1 MSNKNEEKSFW
12 RTLPGILTGI
22 AAVISAIG
30 GLILALN
37 AAGIIDTIDTPVTST
52 PTPVATNNLTPTIIP
67 TSTPTP
73 TPTPQNMEFV
83 LISTG
88 KFDMGSPANDTYSW
102 DSERPVHHV
111 KIASAFYMG
120 KYEITQKQWRDI
132 MGTNPSNFKGDDLP
146 VENVS
151 WNEVQN
157 FIQKLNQKE
166 GTNKYRLPS
175 EAEWEYAA
183 RAGTTTMYSFGND
196 ESELGE
202 YAWYAENSG
211 DKTHPVGQKNPNK
224 WGLYDIHGNVW
235 EWVQDSWHADYDG
248 APDDGSAWEDG
259 SGAHRVNRGGGWYD
273 LAGSCRLAGR
283 IGSNSDLRYYGFGF
297 RLVKDL

>member
-37 AAGIIDTIDTPVTST
+37 AAGIIDNTPVTPT
-52 PTPVATNNLTPTIIP
+52 PTPVATYNLTPTIIP
-67 TSTPTP
+67 TSTPTL
-73 TPTPQNMEFV
+73 TPTPPNMEFV

-102 DSERPVHHV
+102 ESERPVHHV

-132 MGTNPSNFKGDDLP
+132 MGTNPSDFKGDDLP

-166 GTNKYRLPS
+166 ETNKYRLPS

-273 LAGSCRLAGR
+273 VAGSCRLAGR
-283 IGSNSDLRYYGFGF
+283 IGSNPDLRYYGFGF